1 MKLDELAKKRSMPYL
16 PYRFAENVAEDM
28 ELVARRNSH
37 LSPVASVVL
46 CLLQ

>member
-1 MKLDELAKKRSMPYL
+1 MKLHELAKKRSMPYL
-16 PYRFAENVAEDM
+16 PYRFAGNVAEDM
-28 ELVARRNSH
+28 ELAARENSH